1 MDRFNQRSGNDSLVQ
16 RANAGIQA
24 YMAQVYGWMTVG
36 LLLTA
41 FVAWYSISSG
51 LYYTI
56 ATNNILFFGLIIAE
70 FGLVLGLSF
79 LLPKLN
85 GMAATG
91 MFMLYSVLT
100 GLTIS
105 VIIAAYTPVSVA
117 STFFITAAMFGALSV
132 YGYTTKR
139 SLTGMGNFLFMALI
153 GLVIASLVNIWL
165 QSPAMYWIVTYAG
178 VLIFAGLTAY
188 DTQKLK
194 EMGAQIDENDK
205 EMMRK
210 SSILGALTLY
220 LDFINLFLMLLRI
233 FGDRR

>member
-1 MDRFNQRSGNDSLVQ
+1 MDRFDQRNDSLVQ
-16 RANAGIQA
+16 RSNTSIQTF
-24 YMAQVYGWMTVG
+24 MSQVYGWMTVG

-41 FVAWYSISSG
+41 FVAWYTLDLLMSG
-51 LYYTI
+51 KIFLTQGVVI
-56 ATNNILFFGLIIAE
+56 GLVVVQ

-79 LLPKLN
+79 LLPK
-85 GMAATG
+85 MSAMVATG
-91 MFMLYSVLT
+91 MFMLYSMLT
-100 GLTIS
+100 GVTLS
-105 VIIAAYTPVSVA
+105 VILAMYTQESVVG
-117 STFFITAAMFGALSV
+117 TFVITAVMFGALSF

-153 GLVIASLVNIWL
+153 GIIVASLVNIWL
-165 QSPAMYWIVTYAG
+165 QSSAMYWVITYAG

-194 EMGAQIDENDK
+194 EMGAQIDVDDK
-205 EMMRK
+205 ENMRK
-210 SSILGALTLY
+210 FVILGALNLY